1 MDTAKRS
8 GAGRDVAHHLDKP
21 GSGHIDR
28 FVDFWGLP
36 DFSTRYVAG
45 VRPDYGHDHHN
56 NIALPMMK
64 PPTVPPVKGITRA
77 EFLERQPEHLRE
89 FYAAI
94 FNALSPQFVLSRGG
108 IAHKPGHG
116 QMSVPFCSPFRVK
129 ALVEASKSKH
139 WSRVVE
145 LLNPK
150 GELVECIIA
159 EGSLTGRPRD
169 AIATLSNHGLQV
181 HNEYQ
186 IRVILDLVRNWPVPS
201 EAYLTLIDR
210 VGWTQG
216 RDAFILTSGRVI
228 TRKGEA
234 PRYRFGGEPSG
245 KEIGSLALWRD
256 HIGALAVGNTN
267 MVFGISLGFSTAL
280 FEFTEL
286 DTTIYHLFA
295 KTSEGKTRTLRS
307 ALTVWPR
314 IGDKE
319 KTWAGTINGLEA
331 EIAASH
337 NILLGL
343 DELRG
348 DATPD
353 LPALIYRFANG
364 ASKARGRKEGG
375 AKERET
381 WRTAV
386 LSTGEISFVDVV
398 SKLGGMPTGGQG
410 VRMLDIPATGHYGV
424 FDALHGSET
433 SDDFVAR
440 LDKAIRRAWGAA
452 GAAFV
457 EKLLELEEETLRD
470 ILETDVRRYEVAL
483 QRHLGVIPG
492 DEKTSEIRRVLRSFA
507 LVATAGEWASDWGL
521 TGWETGAAYAAAQ
534 TIAERWL
541 HGRGRIPFEQTQ
553 TLKKVQEYLTIN
565 EQRFV
570 PLSDAGSRRE
580 HGAGEPV
587 YQDDTFIYLLPAAL
601 AHMARELAI
610 TETEK
615 VLEALTEGGFLERGG
630 EDKSRQHRLP
640 SVVPNRPRAYRIR
653 RTILNFEGK
662 DDTPSHHPKETEE

>member
-1 MDTAKRS
+1 M
-8 GAGRDVAHHLDKP
+8 HHLDKP
-21 GSGHIDR
+21 GS
-28 FVDFWGLP
+28 
-36 DFSTRYVAG
+36 VASIPMVPLSIFG
-45 VRPDYGHDHHN
+45 DYRTFQFAMSLGCAQ
-56 NIALPMMK
+56 IISMTIITTERCPMMK
-64 PPTVPPVKGITRA
+64 PLAVPPVKGITRA

-94 FNALSPQFVLSRGG
+94 FNALPPQFRLSQAG
-108 IAHKPGHG
+108 IAHKPPVG
-116 QMSVPFCSPFRVK
+116 QTSLPFCSPFRVK

-186 IRVILDLVRNWPVPS
+186 IRAILDLVRNWPVPS
-201 EAYLTLIDR
+201 EAYLTLVDR
-210 VGWTQG
+210 VGWTQE

-234 PRYRFGGEPSG
+234 ARYRFGGEPSG

-256 HIGALAVGNTN
+256 HIAALAVGNTT
-267 MVFGISLGFSTAL
+267 MVFGISLGLSTTL
-280 FEFTEL
+280 LEFTEL
-286 DTTIYHLFA
+286 DTSIYHLYA
-295 KTSEGKTRTLRS
+295 KTSEGKTRTLRT
-307 ALTVWPR
+307 ALTVWPK

-331 EIAASH
+331 EIATSH
-337 NILLGL
+337 SILMGL

-410 VRMLDIPATGHYGV
+410 VRMLDIPATGQYGV

-440 LDKAIRRAWGAA
+440 LDKAIRRAWGPA

-457 EKLLELEEETLRD
+457 ENLLELDEDALRD
-470 ILETDVRRYEVAL
+470 ALETDIRRHEIAL
-483 QRHLGVIPG
+483 QQHLGVVAG
-492 DEKTSEIRRVLRSFA
+492 DEKTTEIRRVLRSFA

-534 TIAERWL
+534 TIAKRWL
-541 HGRGRIPFEQTQ
+541 HGRGTLPFEHSTN
-553 TLKKVQEYLTIN
+553 LKKLREYLTLN
-565 EQRFV
+565 EQRFAALAASGDLV
-570 PLSDAGSRRE
+570 SHATQGPGFRDE
-580 HGAGEPV
+580 
-587 YQDDTFIYLLPAAL
+587 TFFYLLPGTLSDL
-601 AHMARELAI
+601 ARQFDTTTNKL
-610 TETEK
+610 
-615 VLEALTEGGFLERGG
+615 LEALLEGRFLERGG
-630 EDKSRQHRLP
+630 EGKSLQFRLP
-640 SVVPNRPRAYRIR
+640 SLVPGRPRAYRLR
-653 RTILNFEGK
+653 RTILDFEGHQAASS
-662 DDTPSHHPKETEE
+662 DQPEEEQE